1 MSTFSGL
8 TTAYSGLAAARAG
21 LDVTG
26 QNIANATTQGY
37 TRQRLETSAA
47 APARPSLFTT
57 GARPGEGVLATG
69 IARLGDAQ
77 LEARVRI
84 TAGAAGYTA
93 VRAQA
98 FATLEDGLREPGA
111 HGISASLQDF
121 WAGWQEVSNA
131 PEKDAPASTLLA
143 AAGQLTSR
151 IAAGHR
157 EVETQWATARSSA
170 TTLVTEVNAAA
181 AQVADLNRQI
191 RSAVNVGTSAN
202 ELVDRRT
209 TLTTA
214 LAGLTGATVRDNADG
229 TADVLVAGNPLVSG
243 TTART
248 LQVTGP
254 AGIGDP
260 GRVQVEWTYRPG
272 ASAGVESGELAATL
286 SLLAPADDG
295 GPLAQAAAEYDA
307 FATTL
312 ADQVNTLHSGA
323 GKGPFFAYQPG
334 RAASSLD
341 VLPTGRADLATGAP
355 GAGGFDGS
363 VADRISRIGMGPGS
377 PDAAWSAFVVGLG
390 TVTRSERQ
398 ADALAEVSASSA
410 LQQHLGATSVSMD
423 EEQVNLLQY
432 QHAYQGAARVMTAV
446 DEMLDVLI
454 NRMGI
459 VGR

>member
-47 APARPSLFTT
+47 APVRPTLFST
-57 GARPGEGVLATG
+57 GTRAGEGVLAQG
-69 IARLGDAQ
+69 IARLGDTH

-98 FATLEDGLREPGA
+98 YSALEDGLKEPGTN
-111 HGISASLQDF
+111 GVSDSLQKF
-121 WAGWQEVSNA
+121 WAGWQGLSNQ
-131 PEKDAPASTLLA
+131 PDKDAPASALLA

-151 IAAGHR
+151 TAAGYR
-157 EVETQWATARSSA
+157 EVQTQWASTRSSA
-170 TTLVTEVNAAA
+170 AGLVTEVNDAA

-191 RSAVNVGTSAN
+191 RSSVASGAPAN

-209 TLTTA
+209 TLTAT
-214 LAGLTGATVRDNADG
+214 LAGLTGATVRDNPDG
-229 TADVLVAGNPLVSG
+229 TADVLLAGNPLVAG
-243 TTART
+243 TSARA

-254 AGIGDP
+254 LQLDGP
-260 GRVQVEWTYRPG
+260 GEVRVEWTHRPG

-286 SLLAPADDG
+286 SLLAPADQG
-295 GPLAQAAAEYDA
+295 GALAQAAAGYDA
-307 FATTL
+307 FAANL
-312 ADQVNTLHSGA
+312 ADQVNALHANA
-323 GKGPFFAYQPG
+323 GKGPFFAYQPE
-334 RAASSLD
+334 RAAASLAVVPARRED
-341 VLPTGRADLATGAP
+341 IAAGAP
-355 GAGGFDGS
+355 GAGAFDGS
-363 VADRISRIGMGPGS
+363 VADAISGLGTGTGS
-377 PDAAWSAFVVGLG
+377 PDAAWSAFVTDLDAAARAELQGN
-390 TVTRSERQ
+390 
-398 ADALAEVSASSA
+398 ALAEVSATTA
-410 LQQHLGATSVSMD
+410 LQQQLGATSVSMD
-423 EEQVNLLQY
+423 EEQVNLLEY

>member
-47 APARPSLFTT
+47 APVRPTLFST
-57 GARPGEGVLATG
+57 GTRSGEGVLVQG
-69 IARLGDAQ
+69 IARLGDAH

-84 TAGAAGYTA
+84 TAGAAGYTS

-98 FATLEDGLREPGA
+98 YSALEDGLKEPGTT
-111 HGISASLQDF
+111 GVSDSLQKF
-121 WAGWQEVSNA
+121 WAGWQGVSNQ
-131 PEKDAPASTLLA
+131 PEKDAPASALLA

-151 IAAGHR
+151 IAAGYR
-157 EVETQWATARSSA
+157 EVEQQWATVRSSA
-170 TTLVTEVNAAA
+170 TGLVAEVNDAA

-191 RSAVNVGTSAN
+191 RSSVAAGAPAN

-209 TLTTA
+209 TLTAT
-214 LAGLTGATVRDNADG
+214 LAGLTGATVRDNPDG
-229 TADVLVAGNPLVSG
+229 TADVLLAGNPLVAG
-243 TTART
+243 TTARA

-254 AGIGDP
+254 IQLGGAGA
-260 GRVQVEWTYRPG
+260 VQVEWTHRPG
-272 ASAGVESGELAATL
+272 APAGVESGELAATL
-286 SLLAPADDG
+286 SLLAPAEAG
-295 GPLAQAAAEYDA
+295 GALAQAADGYDT
-307 FATTL
+307 FAATL
-312 ADQVNTLHSGA
+312 ADQVNALHSGT
-323 GKGPFFAYQPG
+323 GKGPFFAHQPG
-334 RAASSLD
+334 RPAASLT
-341 VLPTGRADLATGAP
+341 VLPTRREDLAAGAP
-355 GAGGFDGS
+355 GSGAHDGS
-363 VADRISRIGMGPGS
+363 VADAISGIGTGAGS
-377 PDAAWSAFVVGLG
+377 PDAVWSAFVTGLG
-390 TVTRSERQ
+390 AAARAELQ
-398 ADALAEVSASSA
+398 GNALAEVSATTA
-410 LQQHLGATSVSMD
+410 LQQQLGATSVSMD

>member
-47 APARPSLFTT
+47 APVRATLFST
-57 GARPGEGVLATG
+57 GTRAGEGVLAQG
-69 IARLGDAQ
+69 IARLGDTH

-98 FATLEDGLREPGA
+98 YSALEDGLKEPGTN
-111 HGISASLQDF
+111 GVSDSLQKF
-121 WAGWQEVSNA
+121 WAGWQGLSNQ
-131 PEKDAPASTLLA
+131 PDKDAPASALLA
-143 AAGQLTSR
+143 SAGQLTSR
-151 IAAGHR
+151 IAAGYR
-157 EVETQWATARSSA
+157 EVQTQWESTRSSA
-170 TTLVTEVNAAA
+170 AGLVTEVNDAA

-191 RSAVNVGTSAN
+191 RSSVASGAPAN

-209 TLTTA
+209 TLTAT

-229 TADVLVAGNPLVSG
+229 TADVLLAGNPLVAG
-243 TTART
+243 TTARA

-254 AGIGDP
+254 LQLDGTGT
-260 GRVQVEWTYRPG
+260 VQVEWTHRPG

-286 SLLAPADDG
+286 SLLAPADAG
-295 GPLAQAAAEYDA
+295 GALAQAAAGYDA
-307 FATTL
+307 FAVKL
-312 ADQVNTLHSGA
+312 ADQVNALHADA
-323 GKGPFFAYQPG
+323 GKGQFFAYQPD
-334 RAASSLD
+334 RPAASLA
-341 VLPTGRADLATGAP
+341 VVPTRREDIAAGAA
-355 GAGGFDGS
+355 GAGAFDGS
-363 VADRISRIGMGPGS
+363 VADATSGLGTGTAS
-377 PDAAWSAFVVGLG
+377 PDAAWSAFVTDLG
-390 TVTRSERQ
+390 AAARAELQGNS
-398 ADALAEVSASSA
+398 LAEVSATTA
-410 LQQHLGATSVSMD
+410 LQQQLGATSVSMD
-423 EEQVNLLQY
+423 EEQVNLLEY

>member
-26 QNIANATTQGY
+26 QNIANANTPGY
-37 TRQRLETSAA
+37 TRQRLETSAT

-57 GARPGEGVLATG
+57 GIRPGEGVLAAG
-69 IARLGDAQ
+69 IARLGDAH

-98 FATLEDGLREPGA
+98 FTALEDGLREPGA
-111 HGISASLQDF
+111 NGVSASLQDF
-121 WAGWQEVSNA
+121 WAGWQEVSNQ

-151 IAAGHR
+151 IAAGYR
-157 EVETQWATARSSA
+157 EVEAQWATARSSA
-170 TTLVTEVNAAA
+170 TNLVAEVNDAA

-191 RSAVNVGTSAN
+191 RSAVAAGASAN

-209 TLTTA
+209 TMTST

-229 TADVLVAGNPLVSG
+229 TADVLVVGNPLVSG

-248 LQVTGP
+248 LQVAGP
-254 AGIGDP
+254 AGLDDAGT
-260 GRVQVEWTYRPG
+260 VQVEWTHRPG
-272 ASAGVESGELAATL
+272 TPAGIESGELAATL

-295 GPLAQAAAEYDA
+295 GPLAQAAAGYNA
-307 FATTL
+307 FAATL
-312 ADQVNTLHSGA
+312 ADQVNTLHGNA

-334 RAASSLD
+334 RAAASLD
-341 VLPTGRADLATGAP
+341 VLPTRREDLAAGAP

-363 VADRISRIGMGPGS
+363 VALGISGLGTGTGS
-377 PDAAWSAFVVGLG
+377 PDAAWSAFVVDLG
-390 TVTRSERQ
+390 AAARTELQ
-398 ADALAEVSASSA
+398 GNALAEVSATSA
-410 LQQHLGATSVSMD
+410 LQQQLGATSVSMD

>member
-37 TRQRLETSAA
+37 TRQRLETAA
-47 APARPSLFTT
+47 TAPARPSLFTT
-57 GARPGEGVLATG
+57 GVRAGEGVLATG
-69 IARLGDAQ
+69 IARLGDAH

-111 HGISASLQDF
+111 HGVSASLQDF

-131 PEKDAPASTLLA
+131 PEKGAPASTLLA

-151 IAAGHR
+151 IAAGYR
-157 EVETQWATARSSA
+157 EVESQWATSRSTA
-170 TTLVTEVNAAA
+170 TGLVTEVNAAA
-181 AQVADLNRQI
+181 TQVADLNRQI
-191 RSAVNVGTSAN
+191 RSAVAAGTSAN

-209 TLTTA
+209 TLTST
-214 LAGLTGATVRDNADG
+214 LAALTGATVRDNANG
-229 TADVLVAGNPLVSG
+229 TADVLVAGSALVSG
-243 TTART
+243 VTARA

-254 AGIGDP
+254 AGLDGA
-260 GRVQVEWTYRPG
+260 GSVQVEWADLPG
-272 ASAGVESGELAATL
+272 ASAGVETGELAATL
-286 SLLAPADDG
+286 SLLARAEDG
-295 GPLAQAAAEYDA
+295 GPLAQAAAGYDA

-312 ADQVNTLHSGA
+312 AEKVNTLHTGA
-323 GKGPFFAYQPG
+323 GKGPFFAYDPD
-334 RAASSLD
+334 RAAASLD
-341 VLPTGRADLATGAP
+341 VLPTGRDQLAAGAP
-355 GAGGFDGS
+355 GASGFDGS
-363 VADRISRIGMGPGS
+363 VALAISEIGQGSGS
-377 PDAAWSAFVVGLG
+377 PDAAWSAFVVDLG
-390 TVTRSERQ
+390 AAARTELQ
-398 ADALAEVSASSA
+398 GNALAEVSATSA
-410 LQQHLGATSVSMD
+410 LRQQLGATSVSMD

>member
-8 TTAYSGLAAARAG
+8 TRAYSGLAAARAG

-26 QNIANATTQGY
+26 QNIANVNTQGY

-47 APARPSLFTT
+47 ASPRPSLFTT
-57 GARPGEGVLATG
+57 GVRPGEGVLAAG
-69 IARLGDAQ
+69 ITRLGDAH
-77 LEARVRI
+77 LDARVRI

-98 FATLEDGLREPGA
+98 FAGLEDGLREPGA
-111 HGISASLQDF
+111 HGVSASLQEF

-151 IAAGHR
+151 IAAGYR
-157 EVETQWATARSSA
+157 EVESQWATSRSSA
-170 TTLVTEVNAAA
+170 TSLATEVNDAA
-181 AQVADLNRQI
+181 AQVAGLNRQI
-191 RSAVNVGTSAN
+191 RSAVNAGTPAN

-209 TLTTA
+209 QLTAT

-254 AGIGDP
+254 AGIGEP
-260 GRVQVEWTYRPG
+260 GTVRIEWTDQPG
-272 ASAGVESGELAATL
+272 APAGVESGELAATL
-286 SLLAPADDG
+286 SLLAPAGDG
-295 GPLAQAAAEYDA
+295 GPFAEAAAGYNA

-312 ADQVNTLHSGA
+312 ADQVNALHTGA
-323 GKGPFFAYQPG
+323 GKGPFFAYQAD
-334 RAASSLD
+334 RAAASLD
-341 VLPTGRADLATGAP
+341 VLPTRRGDLATGEP

-363 VADRISRIGMGPGS
+363 VADRISELGTRPGS
-377 PDAAWSAFVVGLG
+377 PDAAWSAFVVDLG
-390 TVTRSERQ
+390 AAARTELQ
-398 ADALAEVSASSA
+398 GNALAEVSATSA
-410 LQQHLGATSVSMD
+410 LQQQLGATSVSMD

>member
-57 GARPGEGVLATG
+57 GVRPGEGVLATG
-69 IARLGDAQ
+69 IARLGDAH

-111 HGISASLQDF
+111 HGVSASLQDF

-131 PEKDAPASTLLA
+131 PEKGAPASALLA

-151 IAAGHR
+151 IAAGYR
-157 EVETQWATARSSA
+157 EVETQWATSRSSA
-170 TTLVTEVNAAA
+170 TSLATEVNDAA

-191 RSAVNVGTSAN
+191 RSAVNAGTSAN

-209 TLTTA
+209 TLAAT

-229 TADVLVAGNPLVSG
+229 TADILVAGNPLVSG
-243 TTART
+243 TTALT

-254 AGIGDP
+254 AGLDGP
-260 GRVQVEWTYRPG
+260 GTVQVEWAHRPG
-272 ASAGVESGELAATL
+272 APAGVEIGELAATL
-286 SLLAPADDG
+286 SLLAPAGDG
-295 GPLAQAAAEYDA
+295 GPLAQAAAGYNA

-323 GKGPFFAYQPG
+323 GKGPFFAYQPD
-334 RAASSLD
+334 RAAASLD
-341 VLPTGRADLATGAP
+341 VLPTRREDLAAGAP
-355 GAGGFDGS
+355 GAGGLDGS
-363 VADRISRIGMGPGS
+363 VADKISALGTGSGS
-377 PDAAWSAFVVGLG
+377 PDAAWSAFVVDLG
-390 TVTRSERQ
+390 AVARTERQ
-398 ADALAEVSASSA
+398 ADALADVSATSA
-410 LQQHLGATSVSMD
+410 LQQQLSATSVSMD

>member
-8 TTAYSGLAAARAG
+8 NTAYSGLAAARAG

-47 APARPSLFTT
+47 APVRPTLFAAGTRT
-57 GARPGEGVLATG
+57 GEGVLAEG
-69 IARLGDAQ
+69 VARLGDAH

-98 FATLEDGLREPGA
+98 FSALEDGLREPGTN
-111 HGISASLQDF
+111 GVSKPLQDF
-121 WAGWQEVSNA
+121 WSGWQELSNH
-131 PEKDAPASTLLA
+131 PDKDAPASTLLS

-151 IAAGHR
+151 IASGYR
-157 EVETQWATARSSA
+157 EVEEQWASVRSSA
-170 TTLVTEVNAAA
+170 AGLVVEVNDAA

-191 RSAVNVGTSAN
+191 RSAVASGASAN

-209 TLTTA
+209 TLAAT
-214 LAGLTGATVRDNADG
+214 LAGLTGATVRDNPDG
-229 TADVLVAGNPLVSG
+229 TADVLLAGNPLVSG
-243 TTART
+243 TTARA

-254 AGIGDP
+254 IQLDGAGT
-260 GRVQVEWTYRPG
+260 VQVEWTHRPG
-272 ASAGVESGELAATL
+272 ASAGMESGELAATI
-286 SLLAPADDG
+286 SLLAPADAG
-295 GPLAQAAAEYDA
+295 GALAQAAAGYDD
-307 FATTL
+307 FARQL
-312 ADQVNTLHSGA
+312 ADQVNALHAGA
-323 GKGPFFAYQPG
+323 GKGAFFAYQPE
-334 RAASSLD
+334 RAAASLT
-341 VLPTGRADLATGAP
+341 VLPTRREDLAAGAP

-363 VADRISRIGMGPGS
+363 VAAAISRVGTGTGS
-377 PDAAWSAFVVGLG
+377 PDAAWSAFVVALG
-390 TVTRSERQ
+390 SAARVELQ
-398 ADALAEVSASSA
+398 GNALAEVSATSA
-410 LQQHLGATSVSMD
+410 LQQQLGATSVSMD

>member
-8 TTAYSGLAAARAG
+8 TTAYTGLAAARAG

-37 TRQRLETSAA
+37 TRQRLETAA
-47 APARPSLFTT
+47 TAPARPSLFTT
-57 GARPGEGVLATG
+57 GVRPGEGVLATG
-69 IARLGDAQ
+69 IARLGDAH

-98 FATLEDGLREPGA
+98 FAALEDGLREPGA
-111 HGISASLQDF
+111 NGVSASLQNF

-131 PEKDAPASTLLA
+131 PEKGAPASTLLA

-151 IAAGHR
+151 IAAGYR
-157 EVETQWATARSSA
+157 EVESQWATTRSSA
-170 TTLVTEVNAAA
+170 TNLVTEVNAAA
-181 AQVADLNRQI
+181 TQVADLNRQI
-191 RSAVNVGTSAN
+191 RSAVAAGTSAN

-209 TLTTA
+209 TLTST
-214 LAGLTGATVRDNADG
+214 LAALTGATVRDNANG
-229 TADVLVAGNPLVSG
+229 TADVLVAGKPLVSG
-243 TTART
+243 VTASA

-254 AGIGDP
+254 AGIDGA
-260 GRVQVEWTYRPG
+260 GSVRVEWADVPG
-272 ASAGVESGELAATL
+272 VSAGVESGELAATL
-286 SLLAPADDG
+286 SLLARADDG
-295 GPLAQAAAEYDA
+295 GPLAQAAAGYNA
-307 FATTL
+307 FAATL
-312 ADQVNTLHSGA
+312 ADQVNTLHIGA
-323 GKGPFFAYQPG
+323 GKGPFFAYDPA

-341 VLPTGRADLATGAP
+341 VLPTRREDLAAGAP

-363 VADRISRIGMGPGS
+363 VALTISGLGRGSGS
-377 PDAAWSAFVVGLG
+377 PDAAWSAFVVDLG
-390 TVTRSERQ
+390 AAARTELQ
-398 ADALAEVSASSA
+398 GHALAEVSATSA
-410 LQQHLGATSVSMD
+410 MRQHLGATSVSMD